1 MLSKELNMQ
10 ISGWHLTQKSNIFQ
24 PNDFQVWSM
33 VPEGHKSSQK
43 HQVGFSSFEQSLET
57 RANCHH
63 GGAFFRNRFVAHQT
77 AVGPTLTIIKGC
89 VGPTKC
95 KWRVTKMWSLLISV
109 PFYCIFCQPF
119 SSMHTD
125 SKLMLLPEFFQVGWG
140 FCCSCNFTL
149 TVIVS
154 L

>member
-10 ISGWHLTQKSNIFQ
+10 ISGWHLMQKSNIFQ
-24 PNDFQVWSM
+24 PSDFQVWSM

-63 GGAFFRNRFVAHQT
+63 DGAFFRNRFVAHQT

-95 KWRVTKMWSLLISV
+95 KWWVTRTWSLKFHFTASSASHSAPCTQTPNLCCYWSFSTLV
-109 PFYCIFCQPF
+109 EVLLFLQFYLNCHC
-119 SSMHTD
+119 
-125 SKLMLLPEFFQVGWG
+125 
-140 FCCSCNFTL
+140 
-149 TVIVS
+149 
-154 L
+154 